1 MVNLSAGNIGK
12 IVVAVGAAIVASEL
26 GCLGTSMA
34 INDAEYIGNG
44 VKETANPTPYLV
56 KEKGL
61 FGKKSVVKV
70 NPFTQKVTPYTGSKK
85 PVNKKP
91 IKITKVK

>member
-1 MVNLSAGNIGK
+1 MVNLSVGNIGK
-12 IVVAVGAAIVASEL
+12 VIVAIGAAIVASEL

-34 INDAEYIGNG
+34 IDDVENIGNG
-44 VKETANPTPYLV
+44 IKETANPTPYLV

-70 NPFTQKVTPYTGSKK
+70 NPFTQKVSPYTGNRK

-91 IKITKVK
+91 IKVNKVK

>member
-1 MVNLSAGNIGK
+1 MVNASIGNVGK
-12 IVVAVGAAIVASEL
+12 IALAIGAAIIASEI

-34 INDAEYIGNG
+34 INDAEYIGNS

-70 NPFTQKVTPYTGSKK
+70 NPFTQKITPYTGNKK

-91 IKITKVK
+91 IKIVKVK